1 MKRTKGQQLFKRKLT
16 ALTASVLL
24 GLYGTSVTGA
34 AEAAPVIVS
43 GGGRDVFEVRY
54 LTITDKNKEAAGFVR
69 GSHDK
74 DWSCSVTVK
83 RMW

>member
-1 MKRTKGQQLFKRKLT
+1 MKITKRKLLSKSKLT
-16 ALTASVLL
+16 ALTCAVLL

-43 GGGRDVFEVRY
+43 GGG
-54 LTITDKNKEAAGFVR
+54 EAELAKGWSIGGDAGFVR
-69 GSHDK
+69 GSHDR
-74 DWSCSVTVK
+74 DWSCSATVK